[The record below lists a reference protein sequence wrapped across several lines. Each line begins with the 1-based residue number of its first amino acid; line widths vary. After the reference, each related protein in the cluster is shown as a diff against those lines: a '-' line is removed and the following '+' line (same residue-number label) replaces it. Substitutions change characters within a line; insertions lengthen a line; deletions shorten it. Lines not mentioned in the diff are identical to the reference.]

1 MKQIFSITICIVAL
15 ICISTQVQAQRYL
28 PRQVGIEVKGGM
40 VDGFHFA
47 PSDQEA
53 YYFSVGVSSYTQT
66 RDRIF
71 ATLEFLTKY
80 HPYKHLKLPVSQYT
94 AEGGY
99 LYTFLSDRGRNIFLS
114 VGGSAMLGYE
124 TVNNGNR
131 LLFDGAQIA
140 DKDRF
145 VYGLAAKLEAE
156 IFITDRII
164 FLVELKERC
173 LFGSSAGKFHMQFGI
188 GMKFIIH

>member
-1 MKQIFSITICIVAL
+1 MKQKLYIIIGIAAL
-15 ICISTQVQAQRYL
+15 ICTSTQVQAQRYL

-53 YYFSVGVSSYTQT
+53 YYFSVGFSSYTQT
-66 RDRIF
+66 RDRWF
-71 ATLEFLTKY
+71 TGLEFLTKY

-99 LYTFLSDRGRNIFLS
+99 LYNFLSDRGRNIFLS
-114 VGGSAMLGYE
+114 VGGSGMLGYE

-131 LLFDGAQIA
+131 LLFDGAQIT
-140 DKDRF
+140 DKNCF
-145 VYGLAAKLEAE
+145 IYGLAGKIEAE

-173 LFGSSAGKFHMQFGI
+173 LFGSSVGKLHTQVGI